1 MNGLW
6 RVAEFPPDVG
16 QLNDL
21 ERDFMLD
28 GVNEVLTLAHDE
40 MNSYAALGFN
50 EVDDPAPAVG
60 SGVLVSSTTRQL
72 SMAAPDNH
80 AAPQHG
86 DAVRDVPATAG
97 EVEEAAE
104 NRPEAGDAFSVVV
117 DQAFLLQQSGKPV
130 QDLGLGQGSGK
141 LIIVHLKLVE
151 VLPLQLRDSYAAI

>member
-40 MNSYAALGFN
+40 MNSYAALGFS

-60 SGVLVSSTTRQL
+60 SGVPFSSTTRQ
-72 SMAAPDNH
+72 SRAPD
-80 AAPQHG
+80 
-86 DAVRDVPATAG
+86 
-97 EVEEAAE
+97 
-104 NRPEAGDAFSVVV
+104 
-117 DQAFLLQQSGKPV
+117 
-130 QDLGLGQGSGK
+130 
-141 LIIVHLKLVE
+141 
-151 VLPLQLRDSYAAI
+151 